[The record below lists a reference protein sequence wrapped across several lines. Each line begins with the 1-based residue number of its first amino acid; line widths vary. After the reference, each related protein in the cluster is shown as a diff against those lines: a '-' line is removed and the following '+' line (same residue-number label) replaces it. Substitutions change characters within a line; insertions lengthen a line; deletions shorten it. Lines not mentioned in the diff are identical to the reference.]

1 MQGKEYQELISKCKQ
16 AYKEHDLRLA
26 YTYWVQMH
34 EILSKKIEDVEN
46 IKDLSSAELELKK
59 RDIYFEFFDCME
71 QFSNNEVYDIT
82 DWGKK
87 IEYSREVRDRYEN
100 ISLSTL
106 VNDKTLK
113 ILEDFCDFYEWLPVK
128 IGSSYNI
135 LDLQLDELVEEED
148 YQTPKELV
156 NRIVGKAID
165 YFRDEEDWDD
175 NIEDGIKYGLKLY
188 DIASKY
194 KLDTKEEESWLNG
207 FKQELE
213 EW

>member
-1 MQGKEYQELISKCKQ
+1 MKGKEYQELISKCKQ

-34 EILSKKIEDVEN
+34 EILSQKIEDVEN
-46 IKDLSSAELELKK
+46 IKDLSSTELELKK

-82 DWGKK
+82 DWGKE
-87 IEYSREVRDRYEN
+87 IEYNREVRDRYEN

-128 IGSSYNI
+128 TESGYNI
-135 LDLQLDELVEEED
+135 LDLQLNELVEEED

-156 NRIVGKAID
+156 NRIVGRAVD

>member
-1 MQGKEYQELISKCKQ
+1 M
-16 AYKEHDLRLA
+16 
-26 YTYWVQMH
+26 
-34 EILSKKIEDVEN
+34 
-46 IKDLSSAELELKK
+46 
-59 RDIYFEFFDCME
+59 
-71 QFSNNEVYDIT
+71 
-82 DWGKK
+82 
-87 IEYSREVRDRYEN
+87 
-100 ISLSTL
+100 
-106 VNDKTLK
+106 
-113 ILEDFCDFYEWLPVK
+113 
-128 IGSSYNI
+128 
-135 LDLQLDELVEEED
+135 DELVEEED

>member
-1 MQGKEYQELISKCKQ
+1 MKGKEYQELISKCKQ

-26 YTYWVQMH
+26 YTYWVQIY
-34 EILSKKIEDVEN
+34 EILSQKIEDVEN
-46 IKDLSSAELELKK
+46 IKDLSGTELELKK

-82 DWGKK
+82 DWGKE
-87 IEYSREVRDRYEN
+87 IEYNREVRDRYEN
-100 ISLSTL
+100 ISLSIL

-128 IGSSYNI
+128 TESGYNI
-135 LDLQLDELVEEED
+135 LDLQLNELVEEED

-156 NRIVGKAID
+156 NRIVGKAVD

>member
-34 EILSKKIEDVEN
+34 EILSRKIEEVEN
-46 IKDLSSAELELKK
+46 IKDLSSVELKLKK
-59 RDIYFEFFDCME
+59 RDIYFEFFDCIE

-82 DWGKK
+82 DWGKE

-106 VNDKTLK
+106 VNDNTLK

-128 IGSSYNI
+128 IGSGYNI